1 MRLEQLRLFLLIAQ
15 HGSISAAARAASIAQ
30 PALSIHMRQLEESV
44 DTILFERSVRGV
56 KLTDAGIKLRRHADA
71 ILRHVEQAREEVI
84 QIGSEPAGQVVVALS
99 KSMVP
104 PLAGKLFWRCHDRF
118 PKINLR
124 LLDLSVR
131 DSRQLIETREVDFGL
146 LPNAPTLEDV
156 NIFPLIAQDLYLIGP
171 RQADRN
177 HPNFVMFK
185 DLHRYPLVM
194 GGKNDQLRIELQTTA
209 IKHGFAINI
218 QYEQD
223 AAAIYHEIV
232 RCGEIY
238 TVVPYSIFAHDI
250 EAGVLSAHKIID
262 PTPERIM
269 SIVFRNDIELSNA
282 ALAVK
287 SLIVELVHEAVSTGE
302 LSGRLLQFP
311 EF

>member
-1 MRLEQLRLFLLIAQ
+1 MRLDQLRLFILIAQ

-30 PALSIHMRQLEESV
+30 PALSVHMRQLEESV
-44 DTILFERSVRGV
+44 DTVLFERSVRGI
-56 KLTDAGIKLRRHADA
+56 KLTEAGRKLKRHADA
-71 ILRHVEQAREEVI
+71 ILRHVEQAREEVV
-84 QIGSEPAGQVVVALS
+84 QVGLEPSGQVVVALS

-104 PLAGKLFWRCHDRF
+104 PLAGKLFWRCNKRF

-124 LLDLSVR
+124 LLDLAVR
-131 DSRQLIETREVDFGL
+131 DSRLLIETREVDFGL
-146 LPNAPTLEDV
+146 LPNGPSLEDV
-156 NIFPLIAQDLYLIGP
+156 NIIPLIAQDLYLIGP
-171 RQADRN
+171 RKTQGTHSDS
-177 HPNFVMFK
+177 VSLK

-209 IKHGFAINI
+209 IKHGYPINVVH
-218 QYEQD
+218 EQD

-250 EAGVLSAHKIID
+250 EAGVLSAHKIVD

-269 SIVFRNDIELSNA
+269 SIVYRNDIGLSNA

-287 SLIVELVHEAVSTGE
+287 TLIVELVHEAVTAGE
-302 LSGRLLQFP
+302 LSGRLLQLS
-311 EF
+311 EY